1 MYLHVFL
8 DINNTSINI
17 IQVDF
22 RTLNSHTIL
31 NFSLFQVQDFRI
43 YLHISVKTPKTLT
56 NHQIYY
62 FTF

>member
-31 NFSLFQVQDFRI
+31 NFSLFQVQYFRI
-43 YLHISVKTPKTLT
+43 YLHISVKLRKL
-56 NHQIYY
+56 
-62 FTF
+62 